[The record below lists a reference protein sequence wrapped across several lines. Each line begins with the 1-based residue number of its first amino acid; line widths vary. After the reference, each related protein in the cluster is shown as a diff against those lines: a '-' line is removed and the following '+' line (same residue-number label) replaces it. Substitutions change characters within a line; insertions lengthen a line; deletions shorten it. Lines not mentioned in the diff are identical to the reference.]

1 MLSDTR
7 PEIERIVL
15 DGYRQMSPAQKLAR
29 VDDLR
34 QLTMGLA
41 ERRIRSQ
48 YAGASDQEVRLRL
61 GALTLGRDLMIRIFG
76 WDPERE
82 GW

>member
-7 PEIERIVL
+7 PEIERIVV
-15 DGYRQMSPAQKLAR
+15 DGYRRMTPAQKLAR

-34 QLTMGLA
+34 QLTIGLA
-41 ERRIRSQ
+41 ERRIRAQ
-48 YAGASDQEVRLRL
+48 YIGASDRQVRLRL
-61 GALTLGRDLMIRIFG
+61 GALTLGRDLMIKAFD